1 MSNNRKSSIELLKV
15 FAILLVVTNHVVQT
29 LCESNEYVVYQN
41 YLIDVTHA
49 TRNIQQLLLAILRY
63 SGAFGNT
70 IFFVCSAFFLIEKKE
85 SDKKKIFHIIT
96 DVYIFSIFFL
106 IIVLITNHGNVDLK
120 LIIKECFPTIF
131 ANNWYVTCYI
141 LFCILYPLLNKIIYC
156 LSQRELLRISI
167 VLTLLYIIMD
177 YIKKDLF
184 FPSHLI
190 LWVTIYFDIA
200 YIKIFMTDFCEN
212 QKSNILLVI
221 CGFGGGKW
229 NNSFD
234 QFIGSQDP
242 ILCG

>member
-212 QKSNILLVI
+212 QKSNILFVI
-221 CGFGGGKW
+221 CCFGGGEVE
-229 NNSFD
+229 
-234 QFIGSQDP
+234 
-242 ILCG
+242 